1 MPSLIVFRSR
11 YHYIPTMKGSHN
23 SSRMGIA
30 IALSV
35 LFGLALFLAN
45 HAGWLTM
52 TVLDEDRFVSTLAP
66 LPQDEA
72 VSLAIAHRTA
82 DRVIES
88 FEVTETISETLP
100 EGLSFIAGP
109 LTTGVRDLT
118 ATAAVNIIRS
128 DAFTTVWTG
137 ALTGAHKIAA
147 AYVGAFDDGV
157 LVAEDGVAV
166 LDLTGIAE
174 QIAEDLDGRGFG
186 LLEDTERDLTIEL
199 FELPDSGL
207 IKTIAEL
214 MESVRWI
221 VMILTLA
228 LLVAAVAVATDRRRI
243 SIWLG
248 GAAVASMVAAL
259 IELRFARDA
268 MTGGIEDPI
277 QKAGAESAWDI
288 ILRQFVWQ
296 SWVVLLL
303 AVLIILVAWAMG
315 SSSGA
320 ATVRSAVSNTG
331 DSVFRG
337 DSDSP
342 VVRFIAMHSTLVE
355 VSAAVLIGGF
365 LLVGP
370 RIPIWGVLI
379 AIMILGAI
387 VAGVEY
393 LSDSVPEEEP
403 SPEQPSELVSE
414 ETD

>member
-1 MPSLIVFRSR
+1 
-11 YHYIPTMKGSHN
+11 
-23 SSRMGIA
+23 MGIA

-52 TVLDEDRFVSTLAP
+52 TVLDEDRFVSTFAP

-72 VSLAIAHRTA
+72 VSLAIAERTA

-88 FEVTETISETLP
+88 FEVTETISESLP

-118 ATAAVNIIRS
+118 VTAAVNIIRS
-128 DAFTTVWTG
+128 DGFATVWTG

-147 AYVGAFDDGV
+147 AYVGAFDGGV

-186 LLEDTERDLTIEL
+186 LLDDTERDLTIEL

-221 VMILTLA
+221 VIILTGA
-228 LLVAAVAVATDRRRI
+228 LLVAAAAVATDRRRI

-248 GAAVASMVAAL
+248 GAAVTSMVAAL

-303 AVLIILVAWAMG
+303 AVLVILVAWAMG
-315 SSSGA
+315 DSSGA

-331 DSVFRG
+331 DSVFGG

-342 VVRFIAMHSTLVE
+342 VVRFIAAHRSLVE
-355 VSAAVLIGGF
+355 VGAAVLIGGF

-370 RIPIWGVLI
+370 RIPLWGVI
-379 AIMILGAI
+379 VAIVILGVI

-393 LSDSVPEEEP
+393 LSGSVVEEEP